1 MLAVS
6 HAGEMQ
12 VVLELHRV
20 IRLTGEL
27 SYVPVSMSWGWKC
40 RDI

>member
-20 IRLTGEL
+20 LRLRGEL